1 MFGIFTKSR
10 TKAGAKNGSK
20 KRAKRRR
27 IITHTKD
34 TTAEY
39 VQYKEQARTLVH
51 QKLVQWNALYNF
63 SYNRVSIKNQKTR
76 WGSCSSKGNLNFHYR
91 IVFLPEPLVDY
102 LIVHELC
109 HLGQMNHSK
118 AFWDLVEKTIPDY
131 SIRQNMLRN
140 ISVR

>member
-1 MFGIFTKSR
+1 MFGIFTKSG

-27 IITHTKD
+27 IITHKKD
-34 TTAEY
+34 NTTEY
-39 VQYKEQARTLVH
+39 LQYKEQARTLVH
-51 QKLVQWNALYNF
+51 QKLAQWNAVYNF

-102 LIVHELC
+102 LVVHELC

-118 AFWDLVEKTIPDY
+118 AFWDLVAVALPGYAVLQEQLRKIPTH
-131 SIRQNMLRN
+131 
-140 ISVR
+140 